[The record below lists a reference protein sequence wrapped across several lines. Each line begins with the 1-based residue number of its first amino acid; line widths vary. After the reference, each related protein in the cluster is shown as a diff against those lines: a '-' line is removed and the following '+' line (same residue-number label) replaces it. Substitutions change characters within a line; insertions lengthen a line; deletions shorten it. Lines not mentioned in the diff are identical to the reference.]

1 MTFAG
6 LRGRDEG
13 ERGND
18 HLRPGADAEH
28 LEGELQRVRSV
39 ADREGVLAAMGRG
52 ELRLEGA
59 DLTAPDVPP
68 LPLIQGPDQALA
80 LLVAILR
87 PCGQLGSRAH
97 IIAHDFPAPLMR
109 SGGRSAADALA
120 R

>member
-52 ELRLEGA
+52 ELRLEGV

-68 LPLIQGPDQALA
+68 LPLIQGPDQPSRSSSPYCGHAGSSDPGRTS
-80 LLVAILR
+80 LLMISLL
-87 PCGQLGSRAH
+87 P
-97 IIAHDFPAPLMR
+97 
-109 SGGRSAADALA
+109 
-120 R
+120 